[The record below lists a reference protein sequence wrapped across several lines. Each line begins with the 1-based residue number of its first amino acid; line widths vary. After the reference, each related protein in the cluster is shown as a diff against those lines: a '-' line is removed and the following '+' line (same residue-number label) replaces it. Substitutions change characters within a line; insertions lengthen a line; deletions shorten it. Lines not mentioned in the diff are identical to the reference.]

1 VLGCFK
7 QRELLDWTTFQMN
20 YGVVLREGVPD
31 CPTTGV
37 FAADEEL
44 GRLQWEDLRKRVIE
58 HNLRVVAQYYTRITM
73 QRLSELLSLSSDES
87 EEFLSQLVIKKT
99 IYARIDRPAG
109 IVTFRENK
117 DPNEV
122 LNEWSHNL
130 NSLMALVSKTT
141 HLINKE
147 EMVHSIK

>member
-1 VLGCFK
+1 MLGCFK

-58 HNLRVVAQYYTRITM
+58 HVSPLPLLHSLSVIFASSVAIKSACSLFMRSWLLGNKSFMKRVAAQLWLVAQG
-73 QRLSELLSLSSDES
+73 
-87 EEFLSQLVIKKT
+87 
-99 IYARIDRPAG
+99 PAPKP
-109 IVTFRENK
+109 RK
-117 DPNEV
+117 
-122 LNEWSHNL
+122 
-130 NSLMALVSKTT
+130 
-141 HLINKE
+141 
-147 EMVHSIK
+147 

>member
-1 VLGCFK
+1 ML
-7 QRELLDWTTFQMN
+7 
-20 YGVVLREGVPD
+20 
-31 CPTTGV
+31 TGGALHSV
-37 FAADEEL
+37 CVHV
-44 GRLQWEDLRKRVIE
+44 Q
-58 HNLRVVAQYYTRITM
+58 
-73 QRLSELLSLSSDES
+73 ES
-87 EEFLSQLVIKKT
+87 EDFLSQLVVKGT

-109 IVTFRENK
+109 IVTFRETK

>member
-1 VLGCFK
+1 MLTGS
-7 QRELLDWTTFQMN
+7 
-20 YGVVLREGVPD
+20 VPKMFHSV
-31 CPTTGV
+31 CV
-37 FAADEEL
+37 HV
-44 GRLQWEDLRKRVIE
+44 Q
-58 HNLRVVAQYYTRITM
+58 
-73 QRLSELLSLSSDES
+73 ES
-87 EEFLSQLVIKKT
+87 EDFLSQLVVKGT
-99 IYARIDRPAG
+99 VYARIDRPAG
-109 IVTFRENK
+109 IVTFRETK